1 MQKHDTEIEQKAAN
15 SHTPTCRGVVIAAGH
30 KVFLCKPQCL
40 VLYALLS
47 TDLLG
52 DVILSLAHGEEAGCV
67 QTSLDD

>member
-1 MQKHDTEIEQKAAN
+1 MIQKTEQKAAD
-15 SHTPTCRGVVIAAGH
+15 SHTPTCRGAVITAGH
-30 KVFLCKPQCL
+30 QVFLRQPQCL
-40 VLYALLS
+40 VRYPLLS